1 VLLRI
6 ISQVV
11 ENKAADRK
19 SSSSFQQLPFRI
31 PLSATRVCSK
41 TLSEGERYKM
51 RLIDNLRN
59 AEKLGL
65 ANVRRQMDRAKDE
78 WSDVERRIR
87 QRMRVYPQKLR
98 NRIKGAP
105 EPGVEP
111 EKANTTLAAAASQ
124 GSKPIIS
131 INGQD
136 VPETELERKV
146 S

>member
-1 VLLRI
+1 
-6 ISQVV
+6 
-11 ENKAADRK
+11 
-19 SSSSFQQLPFRI
+19 
-31 PLSATRVCSK
+31 
-41 TLSEGERYKM
+41 M

-65 ANVRRQMDRAKDE
+65 ANVRRHMDRAKDE

-105 EPGVEP
+105 ESGAEP
-111 EKANTTLAAAASQ
+111 EKVDTTLAAAASQ

-136 VPETELERKV
+136 VPEQELERKV

>member
-1 VLLRI
+1 
-6 ISQVV
+6 
-11 ENKAADRK
+11 
-19 SSSSFQQLPFRI
+19 
-31 PLSATRVCSK
+31 
-41 TLSEGERYKM
+41 M

-105 EPGVEP
+105 EPGVKP
-111 EKANTTLAAAASQ
+111 EKVDTTLAAAASQ

-136 VPETELERKV
+136 VQENQLERKI

>member
-1 VLLRI
+1 
-6 ISQVV
+6 
-11 ENKAADRK
+11 
-19 SSSSFQQLPFRI
+19 
-31 PLSATRVCSK
+31 
-41 TLSEGERYKM
+41 M

-98 NRIKGAP
+98 NRIKGTP
-105 EPGVEP
+105 EPGVEL
-111 EKANTTLAAAASQ
+111 EKVDTTLAAAASQ

-131 INGQD
+131 IHGQD
-136 VPETELERKV
+136 VPETELERKRKV

>member
-1 VLLRI
+1 
-6 ISQVV
+6 
-11 ENKAADRK
+11 
-19 SSSSFQQLPFRI
+19 
-31 PLSATRVCSK
+31 
-41 TLSEGERYKM
+41 M

-87 QRMRVYPQKLR
+87 QRMRIYPQKLR

-105 EPGVEP
+105 EPGTEP
-111 EKANTTLAAAASQ
+111 EKPNVTLAAAASE
-124 GSKPIIS
+124 GTKPIIS

-136 VPETELERKV
+136 VPQHEVEKKI

>member
-1 VLLRI
+1 
-6 ISQVV
+6 
-11 ENKAADRK
+11 
-19 SSSSFQQLPFRI
+19 
-31 PLSATRVCSK
+31 
-41 TLSEGERYKM
+41 M

-78 WSDVERRIR
+78 WSDMERRLR
-87 QRMRVYPQKLR
+87 QRMRIYPQKLR
-98 NRIKGAP
+98 TRIKGAP

-111 EKANTTLAAAASQ
+111 EKVDTTLAAAASQ

-136 VPETELERKV
+136 VQENQLERKI